1 MFSKI
6 LCLLIYINSLEM
18 VHSQFTTKP
27 EDSER
32 QIEKNWGIRT
42 HSPQAS
48 AEIEDQE

>member
-1 MFSKI
+1 
-6 LCLLIYINSLEM
+6 M

-27 EDSER
+27 EDKEDSER